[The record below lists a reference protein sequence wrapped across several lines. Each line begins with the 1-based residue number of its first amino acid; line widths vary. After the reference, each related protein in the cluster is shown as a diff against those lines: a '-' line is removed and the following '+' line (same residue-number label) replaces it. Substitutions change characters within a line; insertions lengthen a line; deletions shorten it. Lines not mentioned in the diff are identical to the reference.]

1 MKVRWHA
8 RSLNFHDY
16 AVVAG
21 LMPAAPGRI
30 PMSDGAGEIVAVG
43 PGVTGW
49 SIGDAVM
56 STFFPDWDGEEP
68 TLQNT
73 ASIFGDS
80 IDGCAA
86 EVSVVDAS
94 TLTAIPPGW
103 TFAQAA
109 TLPCAGLTAWR
120 ALFDEAQVRPGQSVL
135 VQGSGGVS
143 VFALQFAEAAGATVY
158 ATSSSEEKSER
169 LRALGADHLVNYRAD
184 PAWGETVS
192 RLSGGGVDIVLDV
205 GGPATLAQSLDA
217 ARIGG
222 HIVAIGLLG
231 GMEVTLPVPKLL
243 FKQLHIRPIAVGS
256 HAQQRRLVDW
266 IAKTS
271 IKPIID
277 RRVSFADM
285 ADALRYQLSWTTC
298 RKDRRGYRR
307 LRKRDTASA
316 RRSAIRRL
324 SKSRRRCRTER
335 IQMITRERNRYSQ
348 DGISSTLRFVPAVPL
363 RLS

>member
-1 MKVRWHA
+1 MKVASIGAPATLDTLSFIERAEPSVRPGAVKVRWRA
-8 RSLNFHDY
+8 LSLNFHDY

-21 LMPAAPGRI
+21 LMPAAQGRV

-43 PGVTGW
+43 AGVTGW
-49 SIGDAVM
+49 KVGDSVM
-56 STFFPDWDGEEP
+56 STFFPDWDSAEP

-73 ASIFGDS
+73 ARIFGDS

-86 EVSVVDAS
+86 EISVVEDS

-103 TFAQAA
+103 TFAEAA
-109 TLPCAGLTAWR
+109 TLPCAGVTAWR
-120 ALFDEAQVRPGQSVL
+120 ALFDEANVQAGQSVL

-143 VFALQFAEAAGATVY
+143 VFALQFAKAAGATVY

-169 LRALGADHLVNYRAD
+169 LRALGADHLVNYRTD
-184 PAWGETVS
+184 LAWGETVS

-205 GGPATLAQSLDA
+205 GGPATLVQSLDA

-243 FKQLHIRPIAVGS
+243 FKQQRIRPIAVGS
-256 HAQQRRLVDW
+256 HAQQRRLLDW

-277 RRVSFADM
+277 QRFSFADM
-285 ADALRYQLSWTTC
+285 AAALRYQV
-298 RKDRRGYRR
+298 RGQH
-307 LRKRDTASA
+307 LGKIVVDVTA
-316 RRSAIRRL
+316 
-324 SKSRRRCRTER
+324 
-335 IQMITRERNRYSQ
+335 
-348 DGISSTLRFVPAVPL
+348 
-363 RLS
+363 

>member
-1 MKVRWHA
+1 MKVATIGAPATLETLSFVERAEPSLRPGTVKVRWRA
-8 RSLNFHDY
+8 LSLNFHDY

-21 LMPAAPGRI
+21 LMPAAQGRV

-43 PGVTGW
+43 AGVTGW
-49 SIGDAVM
+49 KVGDSVM
-56 STFFPDWDGEEP
+56 STFFPDWESAEP

-86 EVSVVDAS
+86 EFSVVEAS
-94 TLTAIPPGW
+94 TLTAIPSGW
-103 TFAQAA
+103 TFAEAA
-109 TLPCAGLTAWR
+109 TLPCAGVTAWR
-120 ALFDEAQVRPGQSVL
+120 ALLDEANVQAGQSVL

-143 VFALQFAEAAGATVY
+143 VFALQFAKAAGATVY

-169 LRALGADHLVNYRAD
+169 LRALGADYLVNYRTD

-243 FKQLHIRPIAVGS
+243 FKQQRIRPIAVGS

-266 IAKTS
+266 IARTP

-277 RRVSFADM
+277 RRFTFAEM
-285 ADALRYQLSWTTC
+285 AAALRYQVSGQHLGKIVVDVT
-298 RKDRRGYRR
+298 
-307 LRKRDTASA
+307 
-316 RRSAIRRL
+316 
-324 SKSRRRCRTER
+324 
-335 IQMITRERNRYSQ
+335 
-348 DGISSTLRFVPAVPL
+348 V
-363 RLS
+363 